1 MNTVKELLGSAFE
14 YAEVY
19 NIPASGDLYQF
30 STGDDGRAAFRLS
43 RPTPGIY
50 VGFEGTAKVIVAF
63 KSYRIVVD
71 LTASGPLYFGEEIV
85 IAGVELPHRGTV
97 KVKVVNQPP
106 K

>member
-1 MNTVKELLGSAFE
+1 MNTVKELLGPAFE

-43 RPTPGIY
+43 QPTPGIY
-50 VGFEGTAKVIVAF
+50 VDFEGAAKVIVAF